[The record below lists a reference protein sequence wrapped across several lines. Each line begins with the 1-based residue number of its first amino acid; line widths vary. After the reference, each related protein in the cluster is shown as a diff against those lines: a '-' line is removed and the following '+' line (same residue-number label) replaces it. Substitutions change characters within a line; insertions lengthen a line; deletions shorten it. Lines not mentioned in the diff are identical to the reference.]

1 MFSTTVIEMPA
12 ISVTKEREKA
22 TNWDSEMMETAPKK
36 WEMNQAKMGDE
47 HFDEYTLAMK
57 THEMG
62 V

>member
-1 MFSTTVIEMPA
+1 
-12 ISVTKEREKA
+12 
-22 TNWDSEMMETAPKK
+22 MMETAPKK